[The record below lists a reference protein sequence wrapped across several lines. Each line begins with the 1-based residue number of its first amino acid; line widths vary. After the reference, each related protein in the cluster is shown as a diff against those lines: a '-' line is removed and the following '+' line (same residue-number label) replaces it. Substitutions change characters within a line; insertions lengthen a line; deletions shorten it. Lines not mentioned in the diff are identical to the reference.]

1 MISMDDK
8 GKIILD
14 INKIKEKI
22 REIKLLILNQE
33 KILDEINSDEM
44 ESI

>member
-1 MISMDDK
+1 MDDK
-8 GKIILD
+8 EKIISD

-33 KILDEINSDEM
+33 KILDEMNSDET